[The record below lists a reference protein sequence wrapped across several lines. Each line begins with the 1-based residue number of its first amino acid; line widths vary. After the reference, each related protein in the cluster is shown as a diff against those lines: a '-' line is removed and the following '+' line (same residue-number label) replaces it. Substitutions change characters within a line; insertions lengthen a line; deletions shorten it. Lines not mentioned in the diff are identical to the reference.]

1 MVSILQQKFVTGV
14 RDVNFYSY
22 EYFKSHVKLTNQF
35 ELIFILVLLAVAIFL
50 VVQIIRKKIS
60 VQYKELALL
69 LFILF
74 SLMAGV
80 KVSDA
85 ITAKNQQTRYQ
96 SNISSIDTL
105 SVKLKVPQDQ
115 IFVSTPDITDQTV
128 YKVRSDYYTLYWSD
142 DKQSFIAVKLD
153 VLVIDPINIINE

>member
-1 MVSILQQKFVTGV
+1 MWYLYYSNIETGASN
-14 RDVNFYSY
+14 VNFYSY
-22 EYFKSHVKLTNQF
+22 EYFTSHVKLTNQF
-35 ELIFILVLLAVAIFL
+35 ELIFILILLAVAIFL

-74 SLMAGV
+74 SLMAGG

-96 SNISSIDTL
+96 SNINSIDTL
-105 SVKLKVPQDQ
+105 SGKLKVPQDQ
-115 IFVSTPDITDQTV
+115 IFISTPDITDQTV
-128 YKVRSDYYTLYWSD
+128 YKVRNDYYTLYWSD

-153 VLVIDPINIINE
+153 ALVIDPINIINE